1 MSCIECPVF
10 VSVPLIGRC
19 GLAVGGI
26 LVEGKKIFVLEQ
38 VTLSVD
44 SWLSYML
51 KSRCQPW
58 PNVFHI
64 WEEKL

>member
-26 LVEGKKIFVLEQ
+26 LVEGKKIFVLE
-38 VTLSVD
+38 
-44 SWLSYML
+44 
-51 KSRCQPW
+51 
-58 PNVFHI
+58 
-64 WEEKL
+64 